1 MFKGMIQGLS
11 LAQMEAAKRVRLM
24 QEQMEKEKQQKNKR
38 KRELENMQQE
48 KSDKIQMKN
57 FDIGTQENARKLK
70 SKLCLTSFSD
80 Y

>member
-38 KRELENMQQE
+38 EQENMQQE